1 MLNRPLRILK
11 ENMNNFIRSTNV
23 YTSDWTS
30 PERRLFIAVLSQ
42 AVHDAF
48 ASHVPKLEKRQA
60 QTWLMSNSKDFKEIC
75 ELSGRDSEYV
85 LTKIRRKILEKNGWN
100 VNTSLRAQPRRT
112 RKYNKKHLTGN
123 AYYAA
128 KAKKNFY
135 YQGIGSKGGRPRIY
149 NKIEA

>member
-1 MLNRPLRILK
+1 
-11 ENMNNFIRSTNV
+11 MNNFIKSTNT
-23 YTSDWTS
+23 YTPDWTS

-100 VNTSLRAQPRRT
+100 VSISLRTTPRR
-112 RKYNKKHLTGN
+112 RKQMKEINKKHLTGN

-128 KAKKNFY
+128 KRKESHGN
-135 YQGIGSKGGRPRIY
+135 IISMD
-149 NKIEA
+149 